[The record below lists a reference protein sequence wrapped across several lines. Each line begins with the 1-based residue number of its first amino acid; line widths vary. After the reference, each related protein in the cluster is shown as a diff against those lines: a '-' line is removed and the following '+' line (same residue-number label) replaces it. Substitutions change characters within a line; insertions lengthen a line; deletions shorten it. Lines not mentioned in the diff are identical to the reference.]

1 MALGWKFSRPAW
13 CFHCCWN
20 LCVRSS
26 FRHCWGHT
34 CTSIRA
40 WRNRS
45 AAVRRIAKAF
55 EAHRPTMRVLVP
67 LIAFFGETLT
77 APMTIAAVRKRSM
90 FWSRA
95 IIHRILRCSL
105 LMTVLAVAPACAE
118 QGFDNVAG
126 SWSGSGSMKP
136 SDGARE
142 RVRCK
147 VDYNIKNAGQS
158 VKMNVRCASDAYKM
172 DLSANI
178 DQNGTALSGNWFESQ
193 YRQGGKVSG
202 QNVNG
207 LIEAKVESDT
217 IIALLTVRTKGNHQT
232 FVMEAP
238 GAWVSQVSIDLVR
251 DPR

>member
-1 MALGWKFSRPAW
+1 
-13 CFHCCWN
+13 
-20 LCVRSS
+20 
-26 FRHCWGHT
+26 
-34 CTSIRA
+34 
-40 WRNRS
+40 
-45 AAVRRIAKAF
+45 
-55 EAHRPTMRVLVP
+55 
-67 LIAFFGETLT
+67 
-77 APMTIAAVRKRSM
+77 
-90 FWSRA
+90 
-95 IIHRILRCSL
+95 
-105 LMTVLAVAPACAE
+105 
-118 QGFDNVAG
+118 
-126 SWSGSGSMKP
+126 MKP

-147 VDYNIKNAGQS
+147 VDYNVKNAGQS

-207 LIEAKVESDT
+207 LIEAKVESQT
-217 IIALLTVRTKGNHQT
+217 IVALLTVRTKGNHQT

-238 GAWVSQVSIDLVR
+238 GMWVSQVSIELVR

>member
-1 MALGWKFSRPAW
+1 MPIGEMLKTALLTNDDSR
-13 CFHCCWN
+13 
-20 LCVRSS
+20 
-26 FRHCWGHT
+26 
-34 CTSIRA
+34 
-40 WRNRS
+40 RN
-45 AAVRRIAKAF
+45 AF
-55 EAHRPTMRVLVP
+55 EAFIKNIYPARCGAWLEAFPSGI
-67 LIAFFGETLT
+67 IALFGNRDE
-77 APMTIAAVRKRSM
+77 M
-90 FWSRA
+90 FWNRA
-95 IIHRILRCSL
+95 TIHRILQCSF
-105 LMTVLAVAPACAE
+105 LMTVLAATPACAE

-147 VDYNIKNAGQS
+147 VDYSVKNASQS
-158 VKMNVRCASDAYKM
+158 VKMNVHCASDAYKM

-217 IIALLTVRTKGNHQT
+217 IIALLTVRTKGSHQT

-251 DPR
+251 DPP